1 MKKLLE
7 TIYGRDYD
15 LRERIF
21 RMIVLVGVLLAS
33 MGIIECVVLMDMHV
47 IVVPLFI
54 LLAVMII
61 ALLVTFKYRKI
72 DIAAILVGFL
82 IILLIFP
89 AMFFLS
95 GDWKAAP
102 SYGLPLGC
110 FTSF

>member
-54 LLAVMII
+54 L
-61 ALLVTFKYRKI
+61 R
-72 DIAAILVGFL
+72 D
-82 IILLIFP
+82 
-89 AMFFLS
+89 
-95 GDWKAAP
+95 
-102 SYGLPLGC
+102 
-110 FTSF
+110 